1 MSHEVRLTVIPDY
14 YEVLQVHPKAS
25 PLMIKKAYR
34 TLLMAGAHP
43 DLGGTEHDSKLL
55 TEAYEVLGDP
65 ERRKAYDRKR
75 QTDSNTQASILVS
88 VCPHCGVFNRVHSE
102 TKLLLARCGK
112 CGRSIGKPKLSPLQ
126 GLPGWPSKG
135 MLGTASAL
143 VLVLACGLGAT
154 ALYLFNQHS
163 DPLQEAIELE
173 ERGQLSLASD
183 HLQALIG
190 ADPRN
195 ALAHEH
201 LGEVLEE
208 EKKPEL
214 AIQEYQQAIALSPG
228 SARVRLLLGKALLR
242 EGKLSEAEAA
252 LRQAI
257 QHDPEAIAS
266 LVALANLLVRT
277 EHAEEAIGLYRR
289 AVALDPHNSDLYYN
303 LGTVYQLQ
311 GNADQAIQTYRQAL
325 MIDPRHRDAM
335 LHLGKLFEES
345 GALQDA
351 LTQYQR
357 AAVLAYEDPGLH
369 FSMALILRKQGDT
382 SHALRE
388 LQVAENQAKDNPILL
403 ARIEEALKSL
413 GAG

>member
-65 ERRKAYDRKR
+65 ERRRAYDRKR
-75 QTDSNTQASILVS
+75 QTDTSAPASILVS

-102 TKLLLARCGK
+102 TKLLVARCGK
-112 CGRSIGKPKLSPLQ
+112 CGRSIGKPKLSPLE
-126 GLPGWPSKG
+126 GLPRWPWKAIAG
-135 MLGTASAL
+135 AGVAL
-143 VLVLACGLGAT
+143 VFACGLGAT
-154 ALYLFNQHS
+154 AFYALKQHS
-163 DPLQEAIELE
+163 DPLQEAIDLE
-173 ERGQLSLASD
+173 ERGQLSLASER
-183 HLQALIG
+183 LQALLL

-208 EKKPEL
+208 EKKPDL
-214 AIQEYQQAIALSPG
+214 AIQQYQQTIALSPS

-242 EGKLSEAEAA
+242 EGKLAAAEAA

-257 QHDPEAIAS
+257 QRDPEAIAS

-277 EHAEEAIGLYRR
+277 ERADEAVGLYRR
-289 AVALDPHNSDLYYN
+289 AVALDPRNSDLYYN
-303 LGTVYQLQ
+303 LGTVFQLQ
-311 GNADQAIQTYRQAL
+311 GNTDQAIQTYRQAL
-325 MIDPRHRDAM
+325 TIDPRHRDAM
-335 LHLGKLFEES
+335 LHLGKLFEEN
-345 GALQDA
+345 GAWQDA

-357 AAVLAYEDPGLH
+357 AAVLGYADPELH
-369 FSMALILRKQGDT
+369 VSMALVLRKQGDT

-403 ARIEEALKSL
+403 ARIQEALRSL